1 MDALAVAVGLWMA
14 LVLRP
19 ALRLA
24 TRLDR
29 SFLDTAAPVRLVTE
43 SAGTSR

>member
-1 MDALAVAVGLWMA
+1 MISQSRLIGGWFQFL
-14 LVLRP
+14 LP

-29 SFLDTAAPVRLVTE
+29 SFLDTAVPVRLVTE
-43 SAGTSR
+43 